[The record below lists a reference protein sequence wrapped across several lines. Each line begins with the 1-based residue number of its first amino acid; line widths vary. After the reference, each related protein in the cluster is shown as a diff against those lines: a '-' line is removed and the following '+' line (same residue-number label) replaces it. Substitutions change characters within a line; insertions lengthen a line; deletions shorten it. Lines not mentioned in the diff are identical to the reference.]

1 MNTSLK
7 ALAVFIT
14 LAGSAWAEDLQ
25 DLPDDTLLGEVVT
38 ATENGEEERL
48 LDLMRE
54 VQARG
59 LLMFPKPQTCTFSYP
74 ETDFFGNEIF
84 RGAVR
89 WGFGTDLRE
98 LAMSQGFCGCIY
110 DLGSLDAF
118 TTERVDK
125 PAHALTAAD
134 FNTMRRYRNA
144 DWNTIDQRYATFREE
159 SCGA

>member
-1 MNTSLK
+1 LNTSLK
-7 ALAVFIT
+7 ALAVFIA

-48 LDLMRE
+48 LNLMRE

-74 ETDFFGNEIF
+74 DTEFFGNEIF

-118 TTERVDK
+118 TNELVSK
-125 PAHALTAAD
+125 SAKALTTVD
-134 FNTMRRYRNA
+134 FNALRRYRS
-144 DWNTIDQRYATFREE
+144 DEWVEIDQLHTAFRKE
-159 SCGA
+159 SCGD

>member
-7 ALAVFIT
+7 ALAVFIAV
-14 LAGSAWAEDLQ
+14 AGSAWAEDLQ

-74 ETDFFGNEIF
+74 DTEFFGNEIF

-118 TTERVDK
+118 TQERIGK
-125 PAHALTAAD
+125 TPNNLTAGD
-134 FNTMRRYRNA
+134 FGALRRYRSGE
-144 DWNTIDQRYATFREE
+144 WVKIDQLYTAFRKE
-159 SCGA
+159 SCGD

>member
-7 ALAVFIT
+7 AVAVFIV

-38 ATENGEEERL
+38 ATETGEEERL
-48 LDLMRE
+48 LNLMRE

-74 ETDFFGNEIF
+74 DTEFFGNEIF

-89 WGFGTDLRE
+89 WGFGTDLSE
-98 LAMSQGFCGCIY
+98 LAMAQGFCGCIY
-110 DLGSLDAF
+110 DLWGLDDYTQARAGK
-118 TTERVDK
+118 TPEE
-125 PAHALTAAD
+125 LTAAD
-134 FNTMRRYRNA
+134 FNALRRYRSGE
-144 DWNTIDQRYATFREE
+144 WVEIDRRHAAFRKE
-159 SCGA
+159 SCGD

>member
-7 ALAVFIT
+7 ALAVFIA

-74 ETDFFGNEIF
+74 DTEFFGNEIF

-89 WGFGTDLRE
+89 WGFGKGSSSLPSRSHVGDRAPQHTD
-98 LAMSQGFCGCIY
+98 CG
-110 DLGSLDAF
+110 GSSPP
-118 TTERVDK
+118 R
-125 PAHALTAAD
+125 
-134 FNTMRRYRNA
+134 
-144 DWNTIDQRYATFREE
+144 
-159 SCGA
+159 

>member
-7 ALAVFIT
+7 ALAVFIA

-59 LLMFPKPQTCTFSYP
+59 LLMFPKPQTCTFNYP
-74 ETDFFGNEIF
+74 DTEFFGNEIF

-89 WGFGTDLRE
+89 RRASAAASMISGRSMRLRRNG
-98 LAMSQGFCGCIY
+98 LAKRRRMQ
-110 DLGSLDAF
+110 L
-118 TTERVDK
+118 
-125 PAHALTAAD
+125 PAISASFANTVAAIGQ
-134 FNTMRRYRNA
+134 M
-144 DWNTIDQRYATFREE
+144 
-159 SCGA
+159 